1 MKAITYLLLLII
13 IGLAAAPWG
22 VGVLVEKRYKEMLN
36 QIAKVYGDN
45 VQMKVEY
52 ERGYLKSVAK
62 TSITDPVSGQ
72 TMSFVDTIQ
81 NGPVIVDFQGVA
93 NPASYIPQGFKLAV
107 IDSKLEGLFQESIKA
122 VYGGKDAYK
131 ITTVLEYS
139 GVGET
144 TIKIFPLQ
152 MNNGPNDVLD
162 WQGGEYKIKFD
173 QDFVKFSGSMNFPK
187 LEYSDG
193 INKILVSQI
202 TGSFKNNIDTNEGEY
217 NFGISE
223 MVVSD
228 HNSSD
233 KITIKDVHFKGKAD
247 VQDKMMT
254 ANMEYG
260 TKSVD
265 YIGDM
270 YGPIG
275 FNIKFSNI
283 DNELFNEISK
293 GGEQGAN
300 MDPQM
305 LEFFQQRPTMDF
317 TLEAVTPQ
325 GDISVAIRTEIGNA
339 DLAELTEEG
348 LMASSSITADVNI
361 AKELIM
367 LGLREY
373 VANEISM
380 QEAIYF
386 SQNRENPNAAP
397 NPYVMTAAELQ
408 QFTDEWIGTFTQY
421 MLDDK
426 FWLESGEQY
435 TTNIKFVNN
444 EISFNGV
451 VKTPTDLEY
460 LGASLNITI
469 APEPA
474 APASENSKKDN
485 KKQGPPQQPPAQVDA
500 IPAPPS
506 ELQPMTEEEAEQRL
520 DAVQVPSGM

>member
-13 IGLAAAPWG
+13 VGLAAAPWG
-22 VGVLVEKRYKEMLN
+22 VGVVVEKRYRQMLD
-36 QIAKVYGDN
+36 QISKVYGDN
-45 VQMKVEY
+45 VQMQVEY

-72 TMSFVDTIQ
+72 TFSFVDTIQ
-81 NGPVIVDFQGVA
+81 NGPVILDFQGVA
-93 NPASYIPQGFKLAV
+93 NPASYIPRGFKLAI
-107 IDSKLEGLFQESIKA
+107 IDSKLQGLFEESIKA
-122 VYGGKDAYK
+122 VYGGKEAYK
-131 ITTVLEYS
+131 VTTVLEYS
-139 GVGET
+139 GNGET

-152 MNNGPNDVLD
+152 MNNGPNDSVD

-173 QDFVKFSGSMNFPK
+173 PEFVKFSGSMNFPK

-193 INKILVSQI
+193 INKVIVSQI
-202 TGSFKNNIDTNEGEY
+202 TGGFENNINTNEGEY
-217 NFGISE
+217 NFGIADII
-223 MVVSD
+223 VSD

-233 KITIKDVHFKGKAD
+233 KISIKGVNFNGKAD
-247 VQDKMMT
+247 VKDKMMT
-254 ANMEYG
+254 ANMQYG

-275 FNIKFSNI
+275 FNITFSNI
-283 DNELFNEISK
+283 NNDLFNEISK
-293 GGEQGAN
+293 GGEQGVN
-300 MDPQM
+300 MDPQL

-325 GDISVAIRTEIGNA
+325 GDISVAIRAEVGNA
-339 DLAELTEEG
+339 NLTELTEEG
-348 LMASSSITADVNI
+348 LMETSNITADIRI
-361 AKELIM
+361 AKELIR
-367 LGLREY
+367 LGLSEY
-373 VANEISM
+373 VASEISM

-386 SQNRENPNAAP
+386 MQNRENPNAAP

-426 FWLESGEQY
+426 FWLEAGEQY

-444 EISFNGV
+444 EISFNDT
-451 VKTPTDLEY
+451 VKTHTDLEY
-460 LGASLNITI
+460 LGASLNIII
-469 APEPA
+469 ASEPA
-474 APASENSKKDN
+474 TAPDN
-485 KKQGPPQQPPAQVDA
+485 TKQDNNDHQQQPSAPVDA
-500 IPAPPS
+500 IPEPPS

-520 DAVQVPSGM
+520 DAVQIPAGI